1 MSSSKSHRVATD
13 VNLNEPIVIEG
24 ALVGAVIEG
33 LQYVKGL
40 SRFVPKI
47 IRDDGQLPFVKTVSS
62 EMRAKQSET
71 TRYVV
76 LLVIMQLSDFANEA
90 VMAFNESRSIMLP
103 KPKNDVDYTV
113 ATIWRLYNELV
124 LNEYNTISDWK
135 SSKWNPYEHLQ
146 SALDAL
152 ILHIGQKH
160 FGLATYE
167 EGEEGDEEEEPES
180 DASGSG
186 SGSGS
191 AVSGSESDDDEMSVS
206 SESSVSSVEEKKK
219 KKKRH

>member
-13 VNLNEPIVIEG
+13 VNLNEPIVVEG
-24 ALVGAVIEG
+24 ALVGAVVEG

-47 IRDDGQLPFVKTVSS
+47 IQDDGQLPFVKTVSS

-76 LLVIMQLSDFANEA
+76 LLVVMQLSDFANEA

-113 ATIWRLYNELV
+113 TTIWRIYNELV

-167 EGEEGDEEEEPES
+167 EGEEDD
-180 DASGSG
+180 DASVDD
-186 SGSGS
+186 
-191 AVSGSESDDDEMSVS
+191 AVSESESEDDDNMSVS

-219 KKKRH
+219 KKKKHN

>member
-24 ALVGAVIEG
+24 ALVGAVVEG

-40 SRFVPKI
+40 SRYVPKI
-47 IRDDGQLPFVKTVSS
+47 IRDEGQLPFVKTVSS

-113 ATIWRLYNELV
+113 ATIWRQFNELV

-135 SSKWNPYEHLQ
+135 SSKWNPYEQLLT
-146 SALDAL
+146 ALDAL

-167 EGEEGDEEEEPES
+167 EGEEEDDGQES
-180 DASGSG
+180 ASDSGASGSD
-186 SGSGS
+186 S
-191 AVSGSESDDDEMSVS
+191 AVSGSESDNDDDMSVS

-219 KKKRH
+219 KKKKHH